1 MSFIS
6 RHDQDTYGILDDGN
20 VTLNGTPN
28 PDPDNI
34 QGLLE
39 EEENGASRGLTFA
52 QNFHQFGWWSCVIK
66 YEDDPDLLHVGT
78 FKINEKN
85 GFPQDIRLPDNN
97 IEVSFAIEITY
108 PLT

>member
-1 MSFIS
+1 MPFIS

-28 PDPDNI
+28 PQNV

-39 EEENGASRGLTFA
+39 QGENGASRGLTFA
-52 QNFHQFGWWSCVIK
+52 QNFDQFGWWSCVIK